1 MNQAILAGLLVLI
14 FNFFWSDH
22 LFSKSID
29 LNNSKSLLSTIRVF
43 NVNGHPVEQSLL
55 EGKIIGLYFSAGWCG
70 SCRSFTPALVEFRN
84 RYQKEFE
91 VILVG
96 ADGNA
101 AAQKNY
107 VMKYKMPWLLVENQ
121 SEDSRFLLSA
131 TDAALLPSLII
142 LNYDGQII
150 SREGVT
156 EIKNMNGGAL
166 EFWKEKKVR

>member
-1 MNQAILAGLLVLI
+1 MNQALPIGLLVFLL
-14 FNFFWSDH
+14 NFFWSDH

-29 LNNSKSLLSTIRVF
+29 LNNSKSLLYSVRIL
-43 NVNGHPVEQSLL
+43 NADGYPVAQSLIK
-55 EGKIIGLYFSAGWCG
+55 GKIVGLYFSAGWCG
-70 SCRSFTPALVEFRN
+70 SCRSFTPDLIDFRN
-84 RYQKEFE
+84 KHQREFE

-96 ADGNA
+96 ADGNS

-107 VMKYKMPWLLVENQ
+107 MKKYNMPWLAVKNQ

-156 EIKNMNGGAL
+156 DIKNMSVGAL
-166 EFWKEKKVR
+166 EFWKKN

>member
-1 MNQAILAGLLVLI
+1 MKQALPFGLLVFLL
-14 FNFFWSDH
+14 NLFWSD

-29 LNNSKSLLSTIRVF
+29 LNNSKSLLSSVRIF
-43 NVNGHPVEQSLL
+43 NADGYPVEQSLVK
-55 EGKIIGLYFSAGWCG
+55 GKIVGLYFSAGWCG
-70 SCRSFTPALVEFRN
+70 SCRSFTPALIEFRN
-84 RYQKEFE
+84 EHQKEFE

-101 AAQKNY
+101 AAQKKY
-107 VMKYKMPWLLVENQ
+107 MKKYKMPWLAVKNQ
-121 SEDSRFLLSA
+121 SEDSRFLLSE

-156 EIKNMNGGAL
+156 DIKNMSGGAL
-166 EFWKEKKVR
+166 EFWKEK